1 MLRSLFEFACVL
13 YIISS
18 VSSGQLKTNTF
29 TFYCNVLV
37 SFGNFCSS
45 DLLCQSPL
53 ICSNTS
59 QCICPTSLS
68 FWNTKHNTCLFCPPG
83 WIEWQNQKCLSFIEP
98 PEGGISY
105 QRAKNACLIH
115 GAHLLQIDNHEDV
128 IQLQYKTSELLES
141 QYARAVDEFLNNGA
155 WIDLNNSELIEIYL
169 TVTTYLTVDTN
180 AINPYDWCELEYEND
195 IFQGNDCVHITKQP
209 SRDKN
214 DKLICLNHVQCN
226 EKLSYICES
235 KSFVKNDYAKFI
247 VAFVLL
253 VSILQ
258 NQHKHITMVSRK
270 HIKKESLILSV
281 I

>member
-18 VSSGQLKTNTF
+18 VSSGQLKISDSS
-29 TFYCNVLV
+29 FYCNVLV

-45 DLLCQSPL
+45 YLLCQSPL

-59 QCICPTSLS
+59 QCICPTLLS
-68 FWNTKHNTCLFCPPG
+68 FWNTKQNTCLFCPPG
-83 WIEWQNQKCLSFIEP
+83 WIEWQNQRCLSFIEP

-128 IQLQYKTSELLES
+128 IQLQYKTNDLLES

-155 WIDLNNSELIEIYL
+155 WINLNNSEFIKAHLNYIIQL
-169 TVTTYLTVDTN
+169 KVDT
-180 AINPYDWCELEYEND
+180 DWCEIEFEKD
-195 IFQGNDCVHITKQP
+195 ISVWNDCVHVTKQF
-209 SRDKN
+209 SRDRSN
-214 DKLICLNHVQCN
+214 TSLCLSHIQCN

-235 KSFVKNDYAKFI
+235 KF
-247 VAFVLL
+247 L
-253 VSILQ
+253 VVIAYSTSIL
-258 NQHKHITMVSRK
+258 
-270 HIKKESLILSV
+270 
-281 I
+281 